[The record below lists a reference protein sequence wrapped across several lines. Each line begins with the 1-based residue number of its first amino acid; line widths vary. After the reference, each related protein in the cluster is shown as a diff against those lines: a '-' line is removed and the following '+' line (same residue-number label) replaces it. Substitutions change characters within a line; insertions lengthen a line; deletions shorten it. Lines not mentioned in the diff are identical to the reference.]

1 MVFLFHKW
9 DMQFKLK
16 QTLSR
21 PDPGAVKPRVVDGR
35 ISANDSTE
43 TGSFRNEGLGSTPWK
58 IRGTQEWRFG

>member
-21 PDPGAVKPRVVDGR
+21 PNPGAVKPRVVDGR

-43 TGSFRNEGLGSTPWK
+43 TGAFRNDGLGSTPW
-58 IRGTQEWRFG
+58 